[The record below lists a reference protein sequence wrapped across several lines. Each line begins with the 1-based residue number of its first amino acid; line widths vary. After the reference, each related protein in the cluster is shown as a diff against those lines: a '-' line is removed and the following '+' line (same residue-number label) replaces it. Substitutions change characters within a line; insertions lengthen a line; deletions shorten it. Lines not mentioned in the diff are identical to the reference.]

1 MICVGSGHVV
11 DCKGVSICWDK
22 AMDNEVSFAA
32 SLHVCPMVLRDASAR
47 FLTSAVVW
55 SLLSSVGPWQQ
66 LYVICSTDFG
76 RLLGLHLCKSMHDH
90 CQL

>member
-32 SLHVCPMVLRDASAR
+32 SLHVCPMVLLRDARAR
-47 FLTSAVVW
+47 FFDLCCGLESPLISWAVATV
-55 SLLSSVGPWQQ
+55 V
-66 LYVICSTDFG
+66 
-76 RLLGLHLCKSMHDH
+76 RHLFY
-90 CQL
+90 